1 MYMQD
6 EGVHRKEGHGT
17 NSKVRVS
24 RKDYKAM
31 RAKERGQRSEP
42 RKKYKRKGSYG
53 KNTKERGLGKEY
65 KRKGS

>member
-42 RKKYKRKGSYG
+42 RKEKKEKEAKGTGQRSEPRK
-53 KNTKERGLGKEY
+53 E
-65 KRKGS
+65 